1 MSANLGLA
9 TGELQQMQVAGG
21 GESLWKEAF
30 KRLRRHLSGQALPA
44 LALPH

>member
-1 MSANLGLA
+1 MGIAVLHPSYGSALRGS
-9 TGELQQMQVAGG
+9 GF
-21 GESLWKEAF
+21 SREAF